1 MEEQKTN
8 EQMEGQSISV
18 EDALL
23 VIDIFKKALGFRP
36 FIKKAILGQ
45 EFLELSKEE
54 RLNETLTPRIA
65 LHYAD
70 DEGKIP
76 CLFFRFVGTESPIVE
91 AIFYPIEAIHSFLM
105 EARSYIR
112 WYSPPERPNEEIEAI
127 AFDKTVDMALI
138 MIDSFYQRANLM
150 MDSFTEEVIAQWHI
164 NNDKKIL
171 HYYAEQGDQLPYRKN
186 IALEKAIK
194 DYSKSVSQFWKF
206 QGQTYENWQKIR
218 LAEAYEGISKH
229 WKWLSKMS
237 REDMDWRDYATTN
250 KFQDTPDDLLDKL
263 ENADRLDSNSVE
275 TKVSELALEHAARRV
290 RLIKK
295 RGVSESVNN
304 QRKKGIKVT
313 GYTSGQLFNLLKE
326 GRELIEQAKANGKA
340 FTQESLPN
348 SVEPNGHSAQVKK
361 IESFEQKI
369 QFIKANSGKLD
380 EQKDDSAQ
388 EEKT

>member
-8 EQMEGQSISV
+8 EQLEGQSISL

-23 VIDIFKKALGFRP
+23 VIDIFKKAVGHRP

-76 CLFFRFVGTESPIVE
+76 CLFFRFVGDESPIVE
-91 AIFYPIEAIHSFLM
+91 ALFYPIEAVHSFLM
-105 EARSYIR
+105 EARYYVR
-112 WYSPPERPNEEIEAI
+112 RYSPPERPDKEIEELAI
-127 AFDKTVDMALI
+127 ERAIDMAII

-150 MDSFTEEVIAQWHI
+150 MHSFTEEVIAQWHI
-164 NNDKKIL
+164 NNDKNIL
-171 HYYAEQGDQLPYRKN
+171 HYYAERGDQLPYRKN
-186 IALEKAIK
+186 PSLEKAIK

-206 QGQTYENWQKIR
+206 QGQTYDNWQKIR
-218 LAEAYEGISKH
+218 LAEEYEVISKH

-237 REDMDWRDYATTN
+237 HEDLDWRDYATTK

-263 ENADRLDSNSVE
+263 ANADRLDSNSVE
-275 TKVSELALEHAARRV
+275 NKVSELALEHAARRV
-290 RLIKK
+290 RLIKR
-295 RGVSESVNN
+295 RGASESVNN

-313 GYTSGQLFNLLKE
+313 GYTSTQLFYFLKE
-326 GRELIEQAKANGKA
+326 GRELLEQSKATEKA
-340 FTQESLPN
+340 LTQESPPN
-348 SVEPNGHSAQVKK
+348 LIEQNGNSAQVKK
-361 IESFEQKI
+361 IELLEQKL
-369 QFIKANSGKLD
+369 QFIKANGEKMI
-380 EQKDDSAQ
+380 EQKDGSAQ
-388 EEKT
+388 EEKD